1 MKILFTA
8 DIHIKLGQ
16 KSVPVPWAKNRY
28 ELLVE
33 QLVSNQKQ
41 ADMFIIGGDI
51 FDKLPSMLPLQF

>member
-51 FDKLPSMLPLQF
+51 FDKLPF